1 MDENELIESLSGFL
15 ETNGEVKIIGEDKNI
30 TIQSADDNPA
40 YAYVSN
46 THKRFENST
55 EAIEWAVEQ
64 FDGAENIEEWE

>member
-30 TIQSADDNPA
+30 TIQSADDNPS

-46 THKRFENST
+46 THKRFENSI